1 MDWDCRECSRMY
13 AETLNRLIA
22 ELQKMPGIG
31 PKSAQRLAFYILQSS
46 GKEVE
51 ALLLSIKQ
59 AKDRL
64 KHCSICFNITD
75 VDPCKICS
83 NGNRDGNLLCVIA
96 EPKDLVAIER
106 SGEYRGKYHV
116 LGGLISPLDG
126 IGPENLRIR
135 ELMKRLHKEDF
146 SEIILAISP
155 TTEGEATNI
164 YLTRL
169 IKPFEIKLTRVA
181 YGLPI
186 GADMDY
192 ADEATLSK
200 AFEGRREI

>member
-1 MDWDCRECSRMY
+1 VY
-13 AETLNRLIA
+13 AETLTKLIE
-22 ELQKMPGIG
+22 ELKRMPGIG

-46 GKEVE
+46 EKDVDK
-51 ALLLSIKQ
+51 LLVSIKD
-59 AKDRL
+59 AKVKL
-64 KHCSICFNITD
+64 KHCSSCFNITD
-75 VDPCKICS
+75 INPCKICS
-83 NGNRDGNLLCVIA
+83 DESRSNDLLCVVA

-126 IGPENLRIR
+126 ISPESLRVK
-135 ELMKRLHKEDF
+135 ELLQKLQKNGVY
-146 SEIILAISP
+146 EIILAISP

-164 YLTRL
+164 YLTKL
-169 IKPFEIKLTRVA
+169 VKPLGIKLTRLA

-200 AFEGRREI
+200 AFQGRREV

>member
-1 MDWDCRECSRMY
+1 MY
-13 AETLNRLIA
+13 AETFSNLIE
-22 ELQKMPGIG
+22 ELKKMPGIG

-46 GKEVE
+46 SKDVASLVVALQEAKE
-51 ALLLSIKQ
+51 K
-59 AKDRL
+59 L
-64 KHCSICFNITD
+64 KHCSNCFNITD
-75 VDPCKICS
+75 IDPCNICS
-83 NGNRDGNLLCVIA
+83 DQSRNGGLLCVVG
-96 EPKDLVAIER
+96 EPKDLMAIER
-106 SGEYRGKYHV
+106 SREYNGKYHV

-126 IGPENLRIR
+126 IGPESLRAK
-135 ELMKRLHKEDF
+135 ELMQRLGKEKIK
-146 SEIILAISP
+146 EIILAISP

-169 IKPFEIKLTRVA
+169 IRPLGIKLTRVA

>member
-1 MDWDCRECSRMY
+1 MY
-13 AETLNRLIA
+13 AETLAKLSEALKR
-22 ELQKMPGIG
+22 MPGIG

-46 GKEVE
+46 QKDIENLVAAVKDAKE
-51 ALLLSIKQ
+51 
-59 AKDRL
+59 RL

-83 NGNRDGNLLCVIA
+83 NGNRDNSLLCVVA
-96 EPKDLVAIER
+96 EPKDLMAIER
-106 SGEYRGKYHV
+106 SREYNGKYHV

-126 IGPENLRIR
+126 VGPENLRIK
-135 ELMKRLHKEDF
+135 ELMKRLQKENF
-146 SEIILAISP
+146 EEIVLATSP

-164 YLTRL
+164 YLTKVV
-169 IKPFEIKLTRVA
+169 KPLEIKLTRVA

-200 AFEGRREI
+200 AFEGRREV

>member
-1 MDWDCRECSRMY
+1 MY
-13 AETLNRLIA
+13 AETLNKLIC

-46 GKEVE
+46 RDEVQK
-51 ALLLSIKQ
+51 LLAAIKQ
-59 AKDRL
+59 AKEKL
-64 KHCSICFNITD
+64 KYCSICFNITD

-83 NGNRDGNLLCVIA
+83 DGNRDINILCVVA

-106 SGEYRGKYHV
+106 SGEYNGKYHV
-116 LGGLISPLDG
+116 LGGLVSPLDG
-126 IGPENLRIR
+126 IGPGNLRIK
-135 ELMKRLHKEDF
+135 ELMQRLQGEEF
-146 SEIILAISP
+146 SEIILALSP
-155 TTEGEATNI
+155 TTEGEATSI
-164 YLTRL
+164 CLTKLLRPLGARIARL
-169 IKPFEIKLTRVA
+169 A

-192 ADEATLSK
+192 VDEATLAK